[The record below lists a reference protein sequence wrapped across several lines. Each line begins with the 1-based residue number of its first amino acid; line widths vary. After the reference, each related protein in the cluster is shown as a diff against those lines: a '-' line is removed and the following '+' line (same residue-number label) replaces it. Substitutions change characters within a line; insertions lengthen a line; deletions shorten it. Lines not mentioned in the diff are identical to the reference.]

1 MQSNIPDTSDPFE
14 IDFDFDNL
22 EFEEE
27 EVNEPLAVIKAN
39 APHGL
44 GAIVTEGIEHD
55 STDLQKV
62 MYELDH
68 YRSVD
73 LAKLPVFIDKEPDC
87 CSKIILYVFQHIQER
102 YKEQGC
108 GTAYVVVDFSDEIK
122 RDDLAAIRNRLSAA
136 LSRLRKAERQKRAI
150 PMFYFM
156 MTQAFGLSI
165 ENGEAVYSD
174 EGQHWLC
181 QFTRFDENSYRHYK
195 SDTERRNS
203 LQGKPQELTAQIK
216 DLF

>member
-1 MQSNIPDTSDPFE
+1 MQSDTPETFE
-14 IDFDFDNL
+14 IDFDFDN
-22 EFEEE
+22 FDIEEE
-27 EVNEPLAVIKAN
+27 EKIAEPLVVIKPDE
-39 APHGL
+39 PHGL

-55 STDLQKV
+55 STDLHKV
-62 MYELDH
+62 MYELEH
-68 YRSVD
+68 YLKVD
-73 LAKLPVFIDKEPDC
+73 LAKLPVFTDKEPDC
-87 CSKIILYVFQHIQER
+87 CSKIILYVFQHVAAR

-108 GTAYVVVDFSDEIK
+108 GTAYVVIDFSDEIK
-122 RDDLAAIRNRLSAA
+122 REELAAIRNRLAAA
-136 LSRLRKAERQKRAI
+136 LSRLRKAERAKRQI

-165 ENGEAVYSD
+165 ENNEAVYSD

-195 SDTERRNS
+195 SDTERRNR
-203 LQGKPQELTAQIK
+203 LLGKPQERTSQIK